1 MKIPAVKGLA
11 GHGTTLITREKSLEN
26 GEIHDRLSTYQ
37 AWRDSM
43 NKYVLGL
50 LLSQIILFSQLA
62 HAENYPECRYRCTQ
76 YYIYCTNE
84 PQAAEPEVQAAKE
97 AACDQ
102 KLQYCTSECERL
114 RPPDIDMEPQSNPNI
129 IRK

>member
-1 MKIPAVKGLA
+1 
-11 GHGTTLITREKSLEN
+11 
-26 GEIHDRLSTYQ
+26 
-37 AWRDSM
+37 M
-43 NKYVLGL
+43 NKYALSL
-50 LLSQIILFSQLA
+50 LLSQIIIFSQLA

-76 YYIYCTNE
+76 DYIDCTNQ

-114 RPPDIDMEPQSNPNI
+114 RPPDIDVEPQSNPNI